1 MDFIP
6 SVVGNCQRVCRRG
19 FTFDI
24 PIDAMNKKKSRDDKQ
39 AVDYKSISGE
49 RLELQV
55 IWESSI

>member
-24 PIDAMNKKKSRDDKQ
+24 PIDAMNKKKKVEMTSRQLIIKVSQGRDWS
-39 AVDYKSISGE
+39 YK
-49 RLELQV
+49 
-55 IWESSI
+55 